1 VFGQAA
7 QVVVIDRCSAHFW
20 TPNDAPAERVPVGAV
35 VPGNPPR
42 TGVENASPA
51 KLMASAS
58 ESPSASKDLAAMRP
72 LEGTSAGT
80 SDGAFVTAVSA
91 NVTHGLPATGK
102 TEDLRMM

>member
-1 VFGQAA
+1 M
-7 QVVVIDRCSAHFW
+7 RL
-20 TPNDAPAERVPVGAV
+20 AERVPVGAV

-58 ESPSASKDLAAMRP
+58 EPPSASKDLAAMRP

>member
-7 QVVVIDRCSAHFW
+7 QVAVKDRSSAHFW
-20 TPNDAPAERVPVGAV
+20 TPNDAPAVRVPVGTV

-58 ESPSASKDLAAMRP
+58 EPPSASKISLQCGPSREP
-72 LEGTSAGT
+72 QL
-80 SDGAFVTAVSA
+80 
-91 NVTHGLPATGK
+91 GLP
-102 TEDLRMM
+102 TEPS